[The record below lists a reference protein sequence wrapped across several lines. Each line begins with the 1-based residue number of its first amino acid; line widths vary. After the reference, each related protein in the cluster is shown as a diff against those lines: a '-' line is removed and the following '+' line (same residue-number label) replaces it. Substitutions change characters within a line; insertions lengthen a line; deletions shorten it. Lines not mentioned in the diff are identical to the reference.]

1 MSATDTLNAPRGPGS
16 AMKIVELSSAPS
28 AVSLYTAAV
37 GASSKRLA
45 AVDRLP
51 ELTYVR
57 PDVRV
62 DAGHV
67 ARYAQVCGFT
77 RDQGVPLT
85 YPHMLAFPLHMK
97 LICSSSFPWPVMGTV
112 HLTNSVRQHRRIQA
126 GDRLRVE
133 ATFGALTAHDKGQ
146 LFSLLTRVLRDGEL
160 VWESESVNLRM
171 GVKAPRGPA
180 FESAL
185 LYAAPLSRQLD
196 FSAPAGIGRRYG
208 RVSGDIN
215 PIHLSALSAKLFG
228 FPRAIAHGM
237 WTKAR
242 ALAAVLPRQA
252 LDAGFAQV
260 EFKTPLFLPGRASL
274 WTAPLPDGVLFEVRN
289 GRGDKPHLR
298 GRVAL

>member
-1 MSATDTLNAPRGPGS
+1 
-16 AMKIVELSSAPS
+16 MKTIELTHAPS

-37 GASSKRLA
+37 RASSKRTVPVA
-45 AVDRLP
+45 ALP

-57 PDVRV
+57 PDVAV

-77 RDQGVPLT
+77 REQGVPLT

-97 LICSSSFPWPVMGTV
+97 LICASSFPWPVMGMV
-112 HLTNSVRQHRRIQA
+112 HLTNSVRQHRRIEP

-133 ATFGALTAHDKGQ
+133 ASFGPLTAHDKGQ
-146 LFSLLTRVLRDGEL
+146 LFSILTRVLRGGEL

-185 LYAAPLSRQLD
+185 LYAAPLARQAD
-196 FSAPAGIGRRYG
+196 FSAPANIGRRYG
-208 RVSGDIN
+208 RVSGDLN

-228 FPRAIAHGM
+228 FRQAIAHGM

-242 ALAAVLPRQA
+242 ALAALLPRRP
-252 LDAGFAQV
+252 LDAGFAAV
-260 EFKTPLFLPGRASL
+260 EFKTPLFLPARASL
-274 WTAPLPDGVLFEVRN
+274 WTAPLEDSLLFEVRN

-298 GRVAL
+298 GRLSAD